1 MESGITE
8 SGESIAVS
16 VVPAKCWTCGPS
28 MVLSQLS
35 PTSCLPCT
43 MSSWWS
49 SSSLAPG
56 SDGSLKWQ
64 RNFTALL
71 YVWSGSTSTTYSW
84 PVASWQVVLPFCFF
98 LLLCDS
104 IYVCWEIIP
113 MKQHIKY
120 FWWKYLQRRLS
131 RYLLVTPNWN
141 PHQHEAG
148 SILQSN
154 VVSCPVNAHC
164 WPAYEEYKKICAG
177 V

>member
-1 MESGITE
+1 MEWLYFSFGWFMESGITE

-43 MSSWWS
+43 MSSRWS

-84 PVASWQVVLPFCFF
+84 PVASWQVVLPVLFF
-98 LLLCDS
+98 SPVMWL
-104 IYVCWEIIP
+104 
-113 MKQHIKY
+113 HICV
-120 FWWKYLQRRLS
+120 LRNNTHEAAHQI
-131 RYLLVTPNWN
+131 LLVKIST
-141 PHQHEAG
+141 EET
-148 SILQSN
+148 LQIFACHPKLKSSPTWGREHFT
-154 VVSCPVNAHC
+154 V
-164 WPAYEEYKKICAG
+164 
-177 V
+177 